1 MVPNIGPIKLNKLI
15 GELNSI
21 EKVCEVLKA
30 PLDLAEQ
37 EIDKAQKAGITLL
50 CLGDEDYPEIL
61 KNIHDPPAVIYIKGQ
76 LLPQDKKAIAIVG
89 TRVPTPYGLRVAG
102 RLASELSQLGITII
116 SGLALGIDAQAH
128 EGALEANGRT
138 LAVLGSAVDEI
149 FPRQNQ
155 KLAERII
162 ENGALVS
169 EFVLGTKPDHWTF
182 PQRNRIISGLSLGT
196 IVIEGGYKSGAM
208 ITAKLALEQGREV
221 FAVPGNVE
229 LEQSKGPHWLIKQG
243 AKLTESIDDVL
254 EELKHVISVRPVSS
268 VNSVEKPDYSNLSDD
283 EKQVIGLLSKEP
295 RHIDELSRLSGLEIS
310 KIATPLL
317 SLELKRL
324 IKPLPGKYFILV

>member
-1 MVPNIGPIKLNKLI
+1 MVPNVGPIKLNKLI
-15 GELNSI
+15 AELRSI
-21 EKVCEVLKA
+21 EKVCEMIKA

-37 EIDKAQKAGITLL
+37 EIDKAQKAGIKLL
-50 CLGDEDYPEIL
+50 CMGDEDYPEAL

-76 LLPQDKKAIAIVG
+76 LLSADKKAIAVVG
-89 TRVPTPYGLRVAG
+89 TRVPTPYGLRIAQ
-102 RLASELSQLGITII
+102 RLASELAQLGITVI
-116 SGLALGIDAQAH
+116 SGLALGIDAAAH
-128 EGALEANGRT
+128 EGALEAKGRT

-149 FPRQNQ
+149 FPKQNQ

-208 ITAKLALEQGREV
+208 ITAKLALDQGREV

-254 EELKHVISVRPVSS
+254 EELSAVLQIARTSNV
-268 VNSVEKPDYSNLSDD
+268 KPQTSKDLSDLSAD
-283 EKQVIGLLSKEP
+283 EIKIINLLSKEP
-295 RHIDELSRLSGLEIS
+295 KHIDELSRLSGLAIAR
-310 KIATPLL
+310 IATPLL
-317 SLELKRL
+317 SLEIKRL
-324 IKPLPGKYFILV
+324 IKALPGKYFILV